1 MTLHNG
7 PGDNMETVPI
17 LTSAPDITLFALSE
31 AQRVAFGALAD
42 RIEVVTDGIP
52 VAAVPF
58 TSDPAAARTELAMRP
73 MYHPLNLRPDR
84 PVVGQI
90 DYFHP
95 NKAMLTTL
103 RMFHDSGI
111 WRTYDL
117 VLAGGPG
124 WQLQSRVPPNQP
136 SYLARIRAFVTA
148 HQLEDCVRVLGPL
161 PGRQVAELYGAMDL
175 AISPV
180 RLEDPP
186 DARDPESYGQG
197 RAVANSAGTPTLMSD
212 AYDPSFAADPDLI
225 FGDVAAGTE
234 WLHDFVAS
242 AAMRRQVREF
252 AEQRDTMIPGL
263 ARYASFVGLLP
274 GQASLK
280 AAVQALVAAETD
292 LASTYELY
300 SSSCTLS
307 DNGGMWGQA
316 FTLAG
321 VVLGAVGSFI
331 ATRLLQRQK
340 SRQEMAIRWDA
351 VSHQAFSDYLKAVVG
366 MARMAGQAAGQR
378 GWDHNA
384 TPRDLN
390 EALRLMEEREDDRT
404 VAFERLRLVA
414 DKASIDTANQL
425 NISIWKLE
433 WLANGR
439 EEGSADA
446 WRAAIQTYL

>member
-1 MTLHNG
+1 MSTPTVVLVAPPAVACANPAVMYYGGVERTAWRLTRLLTFLGAEVVPVASADSTFGADVSDRGLFVEEAWARPNRVPPVYTEDVPAMLARFGAHVETVVTREQPNIILLLGPSPAALNGALRAARAIGARVLVTLHNG
-7 PGDNMETVPI
+7 PHDNLETIPI

-58 TSDPAAARTELAMRP
+58 ASDPAATRTALAMRP
-73 MYHPLNLRPDR
+73 MYHPLNLRTDR
-84 PVVGQI
+84 QVVGQV

-103 RMFHDSGI
+103 RMFHDSGV
-111 WRTYDL
+111 WRKCDL

-124 WQLQSRVPPNQP
+124 WQLQSRVPSNQP
-136 SYLARIRAFVTA
+136 SYLAQIRAFVTA

-161 PGRQVAELYGAMDL
+161 PGRQVAKLYGAMDL

-225 FGDVAAGTE
+225 FGDLAVGTE
-234 WLHDFVAS
+234 RLHDFIAFT
-242 AAMRRQVREF
+242 AMRRQVREF

-263 ARYASFVGLLP
+263 ARYAAFAGLLP
-274 GQASLK
+274 DQASLK
-280 AAVQALVAAETD
+280 AAVQALAAAETD

-300 SSSCTLS
+300 S
-307 DNGGMWGQA
+307 
-316 FTLAG
+316 
-321 VVLGAVGSFI
+321 
-331 ATRLLQRQK
+331 
-340 SRQEMAIRWDA
+340 
-351 VSHQAFSDYLKAVVG
+351 
-366 MARMAGQAAGQR
+366 
-378 GWDHNA
+378 
-384 TPRDLN
+384 
-390 EALRLMEEREDDRT
+390 
-404 VAFERLRLVA
+404 
-414 DKASIDTANQL
+414 
-425 NISIWKLE
+425 
-433 WLANGR
+433 
-439 EEGSADA
+439 
-446 WRAAIQTYL
+446 